1 MLMGMAQ
8 WAVCV
13 SRLDIAFSVSSLS
26 RFNVNPRINHLKL
39 AVHLFGYLKKNPN
52 RRILIDSRPLVIDD
66 PEINKSTFHPDFL
79 EDYDGITEDNP
90 AGHFP
95 VSFGEELSTSIFWD
109 ADLAHDI
116 ATRRSISGILGFI
129 GSTPIFWKSARQGCI
144 ATSTYCSEFI
154 AMRTA
159 VEEAISMRYMLRCF
173 GIPVNTPTRMYGD
186 NRGVIDSVS
195 IPQSELKKRHIAISY
210 HFVREAIAA
219 KIIDVTWVKSHE
231 NYADLLTKALGGIL
245 FCTLINELMD

>member
-1 MLMGMAQ
+1 MLMGMDQ

-26 RFNVNPRINHLKL
+26 RFNVNPRISHLKL
-39 AVHLFGYLKKNPN
+39 AIHLFGYLKKHPN
-52 RRILIDSRPLVIDD
+52 RRILIDSRPLDVSD
-66 PEINKSTFHPDFL
+66 PSLRKSTFHSEYL
-79 EDYDGITEDNP
+79 EDYDGVVEDIP

-95 VSFGEELSTSIFWD
+95 EPFGEELDTSIFWD

-144 ATSTYCSEFI
+144 ATSKYCSEFI
-154 AMRTA
+154 SMQTA

-173 GIPVNTPTRMYGD
+173 GIPVIKPIRMYGD
-186 NRGVIDSVS
+186 NRGVIYSLS
-195 IPQSELKKRHIAISY
+195 IPQSELKKKHIAISY
-210 HFVREAIAA
+210 HFVRRAIAA
-219 KIIDVTWVKSHE
+219 GIIDVTWVKSHE
-231 NYADLLTKALGGIL
+231 N
-245 FCTLINELMD
+245 